1 MRRAIAGAFLLSGI
15 VFGQTLQ
22 PTLQSTQAKPEAAKL
37 EFEVADIRLN
47 KTHAEPYA
55 RILPGG
61 EISVRNLPMNEFLK
75 FAYNLPQDGRIL
87 GGPAWF
93 GTDGFD
99 ITGKATPGTPDATLQ
114 IMLQNFLAKEFKLVV
129 HQEQRPMDVY
139 AMLVG
144 KGGSKLQKA
153 AGSGKFDCRRRVGGG
168 QDPAAKDMANGQA
181 EVVCTNATM
190 ADLADRLP
198 QVAPGYV
205 DHPVVDLTGIQGTYD
220 LKLTWVSRLV
230 IDETGGLTMFDAVDK
245 QLGLKLEARKM
256 PMPVIVVDHVEKL
269 ADDN

>member
-15 VFGQTLQ
+15 AFGQTLQ
-22 PTLQSTQAKPEAAKL
+22 PSLQPTQAKPEAAKL

-47 KTHAEPYA
+47 KTHADPYA

-99 ITGKATPGTPDATLQ
+99 ITGKAMPGTPDATLQ

-139 AMLVG
+139 GLVVG
-144 KGGSKLQKA
+144 KGGSKLKNA
-153 AGSGKFDCRRRVGGG
+153 AGSGRFDCKRRVGGG
-168 QDPAAKDMANGQA
+168 QDPAAKGMANGQA
-181 EVVCTNATM
+181 EAVCTNATM
-190 ADLADRLP
+190 ADLATALP
-198 QVAPGYV
+198 QLAPGYV
-205 DHPVVDLTGIQGTYD
+205 DHPVVDLTGLKGTYD
-220 LKLTWVSRLV
+220 LTLAWVSRVV
-230 IDETGGLTMFDAVDK
+230 IDESGGLTMFDAVDK